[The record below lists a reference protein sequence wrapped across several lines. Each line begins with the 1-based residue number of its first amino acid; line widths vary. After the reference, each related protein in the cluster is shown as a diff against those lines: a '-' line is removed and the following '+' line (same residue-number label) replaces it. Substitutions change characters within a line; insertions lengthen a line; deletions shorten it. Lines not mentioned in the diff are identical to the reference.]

1 MNYSENDSPI
11 YIASVIGER
20 LKRIR
25 LNQDMTQAEIANK
38 AWISRRAV
46 LNAEKGDVRLVEL
59 IAILGALNMLGNL
72 DQLIPEVS
80 FSPILLLK
88 LKGKV
93 RKKPQVIINELKTG
107 YKDRKAR
114 IRLVIYLH
122 DKELDRFEGVPKWYG
137 QT

>member
-11 YIASVIGER
+11 YIAAVIGER

-80 FSPILLLK
+80 FSPIQLLK

-93 RKKPQVIINELKTG
+93 RKKASGNNKRTQK
-107 YKDRKAR
+107 
-114 IRLVIYLH
+114 LVI
-122 DKELDRFEGVPKWYG
+122 KTAKPELDW
-137 QT
+137 

>member
-46 LNAEKGDVRLVEL
+46 LNAEKATFD
-59 IAILGALNMLGNL
+59 
-72 DQLIPEVS
+72 
-80 FSPILLLK
+80 
-88 LKGKV
+88 
-93 RKKPQVIINELKTG
+93 
-107 YKDRKAR
+107 
-114 IRLVIYLH
+114 
-122 DKELDRFEGVPKWYG
+122 
-137 QT
+137 